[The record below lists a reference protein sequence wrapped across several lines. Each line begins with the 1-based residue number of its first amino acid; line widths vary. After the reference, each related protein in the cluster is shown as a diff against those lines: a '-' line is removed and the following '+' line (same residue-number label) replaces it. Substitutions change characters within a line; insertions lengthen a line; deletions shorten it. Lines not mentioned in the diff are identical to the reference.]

1 MSCIICNRLSCGST
15 FEDECPQEGS
25 SCCVIMLYHFKL
37 TLMNI
42 YINYL
47 NTYLLYV
54 LMSCNRTC
62 CFVRVNCEPCT
73 RSLSFARALA
83 SLANTLDPSLKTSRV

>member
-1 MSCIICNRLSCGST
+1 MSCIIVIDYLGGST

-54 LMSCNRTC
+54 LMSCN
-62 CFVRVNCEPCT
+62 
-73 RSLSFARALA
+73 
-83 SLANTLDPSLKTSRV
+83 